1 MTSKKP
7 DASEVEIE
15 PSTEDPEPEIT
26 AGNGADADTD
36 AMRPWSPAVANSM
49 EDFDFNTL
57 RLPQDFDQ
65 SFGAKPVLTGI
76 DVRKPK
82 GTEWVRVHSSPDF
95 RRLLG
100 VTEVAGD
107 LYVVHQ
113 DLAPVLGDVVKPK
126 LLAAAVNNRGIPFLW
141 PLRRPAPDGRRDGYM
156 DSENIA
162 ADRARDYW
170 VRVVSNQH
178 ARRYDLFDAAA
189 GKIPDPE
196 WPQIDF
202 ATWLQLAFSGR
213 VIKDL
218 NHPLVRMLLTGA
230 E

>member
-1 MTSKKP
+1 MAGKKP
-7 DASEVEIE
+7 DATELESE
-15 PSTEDPEPEIT
+15 PSTTNPEPAIT
-26 AGNGADADTD
+26 AGNGADAETD
-36 AMRPWSPAVANSM
+36 AMSPWAPAVASPM
-49 EDFDFNTL
+49 EDFDYNTL

-65 SFGAKPVLTGI
+65 SCGARPVLTGI

-82 GTEWVRVHSSPDF
+82 GTEWVRVHPSPDF

-100 VTEVAGD
+100 LVGVPAGQ
-107 LYVVHQ
+107 YVVHQ
-113 DLAPVLGDVVKPK
+113 DLAPVLGGVVKPR
-126 LLAAAVNNRGIPFLW
+126 LLVAAVNNYRSPFLW
-141 PLRRPAPDGRRDGYM
+141 PLRWPAADGRRDSYM

-170 VRVVSNQH
+170 VRVVSNQDAH
-178 ARRYDLFDAAA
+178 RYDLFDAAA

-202 ATWLQLAFSGR
+202 ATWLKLAFSGR

-218 NHPLVRMLLTGA
+218 NHPLVRLLLTGA

>member
-1 MTSKKP
+1 MTTKEP
-7 DASEVEIE
+7 DATELESER
-15 PSTEDPEPEIT
+15 STVSPEPEIT
-26 AGNGADADTD
+26 TGNGADSDTD
-36 AMRPWSPAVANSM
+36 AMRAWTPAVASPM
-49 EDFDFNTL
+49 EEFDFNSL

-65 SFGAKPVLTGI
+65 SFGARPVLTGI

-82 GTEWVRVHSSPDF
+82 GTEWVRVHSSADF

-100 VTEVAGD
+100 LIEVPGGI
-107 LYVVHQ
+107 YVVHQ
-113 DLAPVLGDVVKPK
+113 DLAPVLGGVVKSR
-126 LLAAAVNNRGIPFLW
+126 LLVAAVNSCRTPFLW
-141 PLRRPAPDGRRDGYM
+141 PLREPAADGRRDSYM
-156 DSENIA
+156 DSENLA
-162 ADRARDYW
+162 AARARDYW
-170 VRVVSNQH
+170 VRVVSNQP
-178 ARRYDLFDAAA
+178 ARRYDLFDAVP

-213 VIKDL
+213 VIKDP